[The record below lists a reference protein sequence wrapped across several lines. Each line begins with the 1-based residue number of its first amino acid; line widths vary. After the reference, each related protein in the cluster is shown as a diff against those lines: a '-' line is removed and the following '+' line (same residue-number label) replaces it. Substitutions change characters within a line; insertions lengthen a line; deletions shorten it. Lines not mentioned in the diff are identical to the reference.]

1 MSFSFDTKNELCKL
15 SIQRRCCAQAE
26 AYGILLYC
34 HTFNSSDVRIITENP
49 NFAARLPRLFQRAF
63 DIQFDRRPDPGC
75 EETSVGKMVFQI
87 TQQKKLDHIIDLL
100 GYDPRQSL
108 ALHINFAMVEEECC
122 RAAFF
127 RGCFFAGGSIT
138 DPSKR
143 YHLELTSSHLQASRE
158 LEVLLRESGYPPK
171 SIARN
176 SSYVTYFKQSD
187 QIEDFL
193 TLIGAPVA
201 AMQIMSTKLEKD
213 LRNSVNRR
221 LNCDSANLDKAVEA
235 AQSQGEAI
243 RKLQAAGRLAE
254 LPDKLQ
260 QTAALRLEYPELS
273 LSELAEE
280 FDPPVTKSCLNHRLR
295 KLVELA
301 ERL

>member
-1 MSFSFDTKNELCKL
+1 MSFSFETKNELCRL
-15 SIQRRCCAQAE
+15 PVQRRCCAQAE

-34 HTFNSSDVRIITENP
+34 HTFSSSEVRIITENP

-63 DIQFDRRPDPGC
+63 DLRFDRQPDPNR
-75 EETSVGKMVFQI
+75 EEAGKIVFQI
-87 TQQKKLDHIIDLL
+87 TEREKLDHIIDLL
-100 GYDPRQSL
+100 GYAPRQSL

-122 RAAFF
+122 RASFL

-143 YHLELTSSHLQASRE
+143 YHLELTGSHLQASRE

-171 SIARN
+171 SVTRN
-176 SSYVTYFKQSD
+176 GSVVTYFKQSD

-201 AMQIMSTKLEKD
+201 AMHIMSTKLEKGI
-213 LRNSVNRR
+213 RNSVNRR

-235 AQSQGEAI
+235 AQSQGAAI
-243 RKLQAAGRLAE
+243 RRLEAAGRLKD
-254 LPDKLQ
+254 LPDKLRE
-260 QTAALRLEYPELS
+260 TAALRLEYPELS
-273 LSELAEE
+273 LSELAET

-295 KLVELA
+295 KLMELA
-301 ERL
+301 EGL

>member
-1 MSFSFDTKNELCKL
+1 M
-15 SIQRRCCAQAE
+15 
-26 AYGILLYC
+26 LLYC
-34 HTFNSSDVRIITENP
+34 HTFNASEVRVITENP
-49 NFAARLPRLFQRAF
+49 NLAARLPRLFQRAF
-63 DIQFDRRPDPGC
+63 DLRFDRQPDL
-75 EETSVGKMVFQI
+75 ETERTGKMIFQI
-87 TQQKKLDHIIDLL
+87 RSREKLDHIIDLL

-122 RAAFF
+122 RASFL

-138 DPSKR
+138 DPAKR

-171 SIARN
+171 SVSRN
-176 SSYVTYFKQSD
+176 GSSVTYFKQSD

-193 TLIGAPVA
+193 TLIGAPAA
-201 AMQIMSTKLEKD
+201 AMRIMSTKVEKGI
-213 LRNSVNRR
+213 RNSVNRR

-235 AQSQGEAI
+235 AQSQGAAI
-243 RKLQAAGRLAE
+243 RKLEAAGRLKE

-260 QTAALRLEYPELS
+260 ETAALRLAHLELS
-273 LSELAEE
+273 LSELAET

-301 ERL
+301 ENL

>member
-1 MSFSFDTKNELCKL
+1 MSFSFDTKNELCRL
-15 SIQRRCCAQAE
+15 PVQRRCCAQAE

-34 HTFNSSDVRIITENP
+34 HTFSSSEVRIITENP

-63 DIQFDRRPDPGC
+63 DLRFDRQPDLSRG
-75 EETSVGKMVFQI
+75 EAGKMVFQI
-87 TQQKKLDHIIDLL
+87 TKREKLDHIIDLL
-100 GYDPRQSL
+100 GYAPRQSL

-122 RAAFF
+122 RASFL

-138 DPSKR
+138 DPAKR
-143 YHLELTSSHLQASRE
+143 YHLELTGSHLQASRE

-171 SIARN
+171 SVTRN
-176 SSYVTYFKQSD
+176 GSVVTYFKQSG
-187 QIEDFL
+187 QIEEFL
-193 TLIGAPVA
+193 TLIGAPA
-201 AMQIMSTKLEKD
+201 AATRIMSTKVEKD
-213 LRNSVNRR
+213 IRNSVNRR

-235 AQSQGEAI
+235 AQSQGAAI
-243 RKLQAAGRLAE
+243 RKLEAAGRLKE

-260 QTAALRLEYPELS
+260 ETAALRLAHPELS
-273 LSELAEE
+273 LSELAET

-295 KLVELA
+295 KLLELA